1 MLILVLHC
9 AGHHKRILRAGQA
22 LHHIDHYGPDGK
34 KWQFF
39 DEAAYDN
46 VFGKNDRKEL
56 NNALFYAR
64 EESLGSWIVE
74 VFSMSPPRGISFTT
88 DSFTV
93 GWDSMVNKDKAS
105 VLEYDLQCRVA
116 PEKNLS
122 ATGGQSSPRNIE
134 FFVDMNGNKSQRI
147 FHECTNKFTSIP
159 KESFRTKFNKVKV
172 QGLSNTSLSM
182 EFRVR
187 LKSFAGWGPYS
198 KLSEPLAPLPS
209 STFAPETKAITSRG
223 VEIRWH
229 PLKDQR
235 YGRTIRYTLNGKKAG
250 QNSFSTI
257 FIGKGLNCVVQAIGN
272 KALKPNTTYVFELQ
286 IKTAGGDV
294 HSQLLPVTTL
304 AAPPD
309 PPPKPTVGMVT
320 SGSVELSWSRPC
332 DNGAFIEK
340 YVLYG
345 RRQHSNRF
353 KRLIYR

>member
-1 MLILVLHC
+1 MMMFLLVLVLLC
-9 AGHHKRILRAGQA
+9 VGHHKRILRAGQA

-46 VFGKNDRKEL
+46 VFGKNDSKEL

-147 FHECTNKFTSIP
+147 FHECTNQFTSIP

-235 YGRTIRYTLNGKKAG
+235 YGRTIRY
-250 QNSFSTI
+250 I
-257 FIGKGLNCVVQAIGN
+257 
-272 KALKPNTTYVFELQ
+272 P
-286 IKTAGGDV
+286 
-294 HSQLLPVTTL
+294 
-304 AAPPD
+304 
-309 PPPKPTVGMVT
+309 
-320 SGSVELSWSRPC
+320 
-332 DNGAFIEK
+332 
-340 YVLYG
+340 
-345 RRQHSNRF
+345 
-353 KRLIYR
+353 

>member
-1 MLILVLHC
+1 
-9 AGHHKRILRAGQA
+9 
-22 LHHIDHYGPDGK
+22 
-34 KWQFF
+34 
-39 DEAAYDN
+39 
-46 VFGKNDRKEL
+46 
-56 NNALFYAR
+56 
-64 EESLGSWIVE
+64 
-74 VFSMSPPRGISFTT
+74 
-88 DSFTV
+88 
-93 GWDSMVNKDKAS
+93 
-105 VLEYDLQCRVA
+105 
-116 PEKNLS
+116 
-122 ATGGQSSPRNIE
+122 
-134 FFVDMNGNKSQRI
+134 
-147 FHECTNKFTSIP
+147 
-159 KESFRTKFNKVKV
+159 
-172 QGLSNTSLSM
+172 M

-309 PPPKPTVGMVT
+309 PPPCGRAAGVRRGDARDAAAGAQEDAPFGTAFLDRVPQTVKIV
-320 SGSVELSWSRPC
+320 
-332 DNGAFIEK
+332 
-340 YVLYG
+340 
-345 RRQHSNRF
+345 
-353 KRLIYR
+353 